1 MLIIAELWAA
11 ADRRDLI
18 RTSLMAFR
26 FHLEHGGFT
35 AIRLMAKCSRDELW
49 EASANDPS
57 TELKQCSDAHIG
69 SSRNYTCDGCVALTV
84 LLPHGELVKVAGF
97 CGSHWPLH
105 LLSMLKRVVEIPVW
119 AMQLLAGDS
128 EADLWPLVEGLPVGL
143 RRAQKLPSTFVIRN
157 ILETK
162 PLPFFDSLTW
172 DHTWAASLAKE
183 IVDSKATS
191 HSFWASVQEK
201 ADVKKF
207 MHNVVFRA
215 VNEWEWDFKTTH
227 IYRVKDIF
235 SGNPAA
241 FTQLA
246 ALAAAEAYLHGGS
259 QGWSVSCHPCTHE
272 CCHAASLLK
281 SLFDYESPDAEL
293 LLKVLPTTLS
303 REHGSKLTLHD
314 QVRSRIAQVW
324 TDLWLR
330 SEAVECVVCMA
341 STATVIFDAC
351 SHLCL
356 CSRCRYKVQEIR
368 WGI

>member
-1 MLIIAELWAA
+1 
-11 ADRRDLI
+11 
-18 RTSLMAFR
+18 
-26 FHLEHGGFT
+26 
-35 AIRLMAKCSRDELW
+35 MAKCSRDELW
-49 EASANDPS
+49 EASAKDPS
-57 TELKQCSDAHIG
+57 TELKQCTDTHKQST
-69 SSRNYTCDGCVALTV
+69 RNYTCDGCVALTV
-84 LLPHGELVKVAGF
+84 LLPHGELLKVMGF
-97 CGSHWPLH
+97 CGSLWALD
-105 LLSMLKRVVEIPVW
+105 LLAVLQRVVEIPVW

-128 EADLWPLVEGLPVGL
+128 EADLWPLVEGCRVAQ

-162 PLPFFDSLTW
+162 PVPFFDSLTW

-183 IVDSKATS
+183 IVDSKS
-191 HSFWASVQEK
+191 RHHRFWASVLEK
-201 ADVKKF
+201 ADVNKY
-207 MHNVVFRA
+207 MHNIVFGAIILRS
-215 VNEWEWDFKTTH
+215 DSGSKPLLKTTN

-241 FTQLA
+241 FNQLA
-246 ALAAAEAYLHGGS
+246 ALAAAQNYLHGGS
-259 QGWSVSCHPCTHE
+259 QGWSVSCHPCEHE

-281 SLFDYESPDAEL
+281 SLFDCESPDAEL

-303 REHGSKLTLHD
+303 CEHGSKLTLRD

-324 TDLWLR
+324 TDLWLS

-356 CSRCRYKVQEIR
+356 CSDCRYTMVQKLYGTLSKKAAKKKALMCPLCRESSTVSSVM
-368 WGI
+368 